1 LIEFPSNQHPMDGK
15 LFLILGPSGS
25 GKGTVLNEIKK
36 RHPEFVYPLSAT
48 TREIRPGEQD
58 GVQYH
63 FISKAAFE
71 DGIKKDEFL
80 EYALVHQD
88 NYYGI
93 FKKPVIDNLEKG
105 KVVVR
110 EVDIQ
115 GFETIREKLTKKNLV
130 SIFITV
136 SNQQELI
143 DRILGRA
150 PMSDEELKKRMVSMR
165 MELAKAREC
174 DYLVENKTGEL
185 EKTVEKV
192 EKIIET
198 ESAVKKSRK

>member
-1 LIEFPSNQHPMDGK
+1 MKGK

-25 GKGTVLNEIKK
+25 GKGTVLAEIKK
-36 RHPEFVYPLSAT
+36 CHPEYVYPLSAT
-48 TREIRPGEQD
+48 TREMRSGEED
-58 GVQYH
+58 GIQYH
-63 FISKAAFE
+63 FISKKQFE

-80 EYALVHQD
+80 EYACVHQD

-93 FKKPVIDNLEKG
+93 FKKPVLENLKKG
-105 KVVVR
+105 KVVIR

-115 GFETIREKLTKKNLV
+115 GFESIHTKLTKKNLF

-165 MELAKAREC
+165 IELAKAREC

-185 EKTVEKV
+185 QKTVEKV

-198 ESAVKKSRK
+198 ESAKKSFFNKLGF